1 MINQKIQ
8 IMFIQD
14 NILKIT
20 YASSAT
26 EEDIQKLIVDIKLN
40 LSPKIDTI
48 QIDNEDMPISLLF
61 FLVELLKND
70 NLNLTL
76 NSILFNRLQ
85 NILDAEIFQNQVRII
100 HE

>member
-1 MINQKIQ
+1 
-8 IMFIQD
+8 MFIQD

-26 EEDIQKLIVDIKLN
+26 EDDIQKLIEGIKN
-40 LSPKIDTI
+40 KLSPQIDTI

-61 FLVELLKND
+61 FLVDVLKND
-70 NLNLTL
+70 NMNLMV
-76 NSILFNRLQ
+76 NAVLFKRLQ
-85 NILDAEIFQNQVRII
+85 NILDAEIFQNQIRII

>member
-1 MINQKIQ
+1 
-8 IMFIQD
+8 MFIQD

-26 EEDIQKLIVDIKLN
+26 EDDIQKLIVGIKN
-40 LSPKIDTI
+40 KLSPQIDTI

-61 FLVELLKND
+61 FLVDVLKND
-70 NLNLTL
+70 NMNLMV
-76 NSILFNRLQ
+76 NAVLFKRLQ
-85 NILDAEIFQNQVRII
+85 NILDAEIFQNQIRII

>member
-1 MINQKIQ
+1 
-8 IMFIQD
+8 MFIQD

-26 EEDIQKLIVDIKLN
+26 EDDIQKLITGIKN
-40 LSPKIDTI
+40 KLSPQIDTI

-61 FLVELLKND
+61 FLVDVLKND
-70 NLNLTL
+70 NMNLMV
-76 NSILFNRLQ
+76 NAVLFKRLQ
-85 NILDAEIFQNQVRII
+85 NILDAEIFQNQIRII